1 MASKIEVKVKT
12 EGETGAKAG
21 QGRYYLRVRGSYHPP
36 LVGALRGM
44 ATTLRNFLRRAVTVG
59 YPERRDPLP
68 ERFRG
73 RLFLDMNI
81 CVGCGMCEEACPNGA
96 LRMVEWKGVA
106 APGREFGHPAMPRG
120 ERRRHPEV
128 EIAMC
133 TYCGWCEYV
142 CPTGAIRHTHD
153 FELARYDRTRF
164 LRSPEELGVL
174 EPKLQEIWVRRAAA
188 EEEGKEK
195 EKEDEEKG
203 RAKVGAEAKGA

>member
-1 MASKIEVKVKT
+1 V
-12 EGETGAKAG
+12 TGKRD
-21 QGRYYLRVRGSYHPP
+21 RYYRFLPP

-96 LRMVEWKGVA
+96 LRMVEWKEVA
-106 APGREFGHPAMPRG
+106 APGKEFGHPAMPRG
-120 ERRRHPEV
+120 ELRRHPEV
-128 EIAMC
+128 DIAMC

-153 FELARYDRTRF
+153 FELARYDRAQF

-174 EPKLQEIWVRRAAA
+174 EPKLQEIWARRQAQAA
-188 EEEGKEK
+188 EAEGEGERESEGKGAEA
-195 EKEDEEKG
+195 EEKVKIG
-203 RAKVGAEAKGA
+203 TEAKGA